1 MADVGDNL
9 GTDQLADYAG
19 SSQSDDDIRKIID
32 EWIVPILV
40 DSFVRD
46 MLQKYVPKTMQ
57 VIEKT

>member
-1 MADVGDNL
+1 MADVGHNL
-9 GTDQLADYAG
+9 GSDQLADYAG

-46 MLQKYVPKTMQ
+46 RLQKYVPKAMQ